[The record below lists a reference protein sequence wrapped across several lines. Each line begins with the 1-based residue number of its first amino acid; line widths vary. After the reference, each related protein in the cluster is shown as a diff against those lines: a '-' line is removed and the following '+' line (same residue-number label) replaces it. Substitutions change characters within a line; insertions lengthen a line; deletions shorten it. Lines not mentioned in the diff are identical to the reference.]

1 MRKKC
6 KASMELTLSSQYW
19 EGGHSNVTR
28 QRRTRIFLHNVQ
40 TANRYNIGCFV
51 CNDCIADSSRK
62 KGFRDRRDSYLC
74 KAETYAATKSRMDTL
89 RNDFILLTTGETLL
103 QLPSYSVRRK
113 QSHGEKSYD

>member
-1 MRKKC
+1 MQSKYGTD
-6 KASMELTLSSQYW
+6 AFQPILAGGG
-19 EGGHSNVTR
+19 GGHSNVTR
-28 QRRTRIFLHNVQ
+28 QRRTPIFLDNVQ
-40 TANRYNIGCFV
+40 TADRYIIQDALFATIASQIQAGKKALEIG
-51 CNDCIADSSRK
+51 
-62 KGFRDRRDSYLC
+62 RDSYLC